1 MHRSPARPARRSR
14 PIRRAFS
21 LVEVIVAV
29 TIVALLAAIVAP
41 RVYRFIFRANASK
54 AKAEATQLAQN
65 VKLYMT
71 ESGMSR
77 LPPEFELIWLTEG
90 PDPYLESKKDLM
102 DPWGNDYVI
111 RVPGTEGRDFDV
123 VSLGA
128 DGQPGGEGEDADII
142 HGK

>member
-1 MHRSPARPARRSR
+1 MQRPLARRSR

-41 RVYRFIFRANASK
+41 RVYRFIFRANVSK

-71 ESGMSR
+71 ENGMSR

-90 PDPYLESKKDLM
+90 ADPYLESKKDLL

-111 RVPGTEGRDFDV
+111 RVPGTDGRDFDV

>member
-1 MHRSPARPARRSR
+1 MRPATRRPR
-14 PIRRAFS
+14 TVRRAFS

-54 AKAEATQLAQN
+54 AKAESTQLAQN

-77 LPPEFELIWLTEG
+77 LPADFDLVWLTEG
-90 PDPYLESKKDLM
+90 ADPYLESKKDLI
-102 DPWGNDYVI
+102 DPWGNNYVI
-111 RVPGTEGRDFDV
+111 RVPGTDGRDFDV
-123 VSLGA
+123 LSYGA

>member
-1 MHRSPARPARRSR
+1 MQRPLVQPARRPR

-41 RVYRFIFRANASK
+41 RVYRFIFRANVSK

-71 ESGMSR
+71 ESGLSR
-77 LPPEFELIWLTEG
+77 LPPDFELSWLTEG
-90 PDPYLESKKDLM
+90 PDPYLESKRDLL
-102 DPWGNDYVI
+102 DPWGNEYVI
-111 RVPGTEGRDFDV
+111 RVPGTDGRDFDI

-128 DGQPGGEGEDADII
+128 DGQPGGEGENADII